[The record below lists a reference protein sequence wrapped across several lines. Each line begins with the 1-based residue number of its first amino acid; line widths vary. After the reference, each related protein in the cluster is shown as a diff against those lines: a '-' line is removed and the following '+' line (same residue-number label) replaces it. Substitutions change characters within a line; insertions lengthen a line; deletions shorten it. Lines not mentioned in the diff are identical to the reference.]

1 MKNSLE
7 VLMNSD
13 DTFKVNGYKFDWSS
27 DTQTM
32 HVGFSAQEIDDLLK
46 TDMSSTIGAQGSNY
60 TISAGAGANGTWGY
74 STTNASIFSSSD
86 KSLHVTGDAEIEGD
100 LTIGGVSIKE
110 TLDAINKRLAILQ
123 PDPAKL
129 EHFEALRKAY
139 EHYKTL
145 EALCQLPIKKE
156 EQ

>member
-1 MKNSLE
+1 MLE
-7 VLMNSD
+7 DLMNSD
-13 DTFKVNGYKFDWSS
+13 DTFKVNEYSWSS
-27 DTQTM
+27 DDQTM
-32 HVGFSAQEIDDLLK
+32 NVGFSAQEIDDLLK

-60 TISAGAGANGTWGY
+60 TISTSAGANGTWWGY
-74 STTNASIFSSSD
+74 TNINSPSIITSSAD

-156 EQ
+156 E

>member
-1 MKNSLE
+1 
-7 VLMNSD
+7 MNSD
-13 DTFKVNGYKFDWSS
+13 DTFKVNNYSWSS
-27 DTQTM
+27 DDLTM
-32 HVGFSAQEIDDLLK
+32 NVGFTAQEIDDLLK

-110 TLDAINKRLAILQ
+110 TIDAINKRLAILQ

>member
-1 MKNSLE
+1 MLE
-7 VLMNSD
+7 DLMNSD
-13 DTFKVNGYKFDWSS
+13 DTFKVNGYKFDWAS

-46 TDMSSTIGAQGSNY
+46 TDMSSITGAQGSNY
-60 TISAGAGANGTWGY
+60 TISTGAGANGTWGY
-74 STTNASIFSSSD
+74 SSINSPNIFTTTG
-86 KSLHVTGDAEIEGD
+86 KSLHVSGDAEFEGD
-100 LTIGGVSIKE
+100 LKVGGVSIKE
-110 TLDAINKRLAILQ
+110 TLDAINQRLAILQ

-156 EQ
+156 E